1 MSTTAAPSI
10 QSTKPS
16 QDVRGQVVSAA
27 TATIAHAPES
37 TTGARSS
44 KIRMRPGA
52 EPYRPRLGN
61 VSEAKRTEARASASD
76 MSTQATLSE
85 TAGALQKQP
94 VSHATQSQPQ
104 PQAQAQPIAMA
115 AASPSPA
122 AGEAKEG

>member
-1 MSTTAAPSI
+1 MSTTATPSV

-16 QDVRGQVVSAA
+16 QDVRGQVVSA
-27 TATIAHAPES
+27 TTSTIAHAPES

-85 TAGALQKQP
+85 TPGALQKQP
-94 VSHATQSQPQ
+94 VSQTTQPQ
-104 PQAQAQPIAMA
+104 PQAQPIAMA
-115 AASPSPA
+115 AASLSPA
-122 AGEAKEG
+122 AGEGKEG